1 MEVAELETETGVSKS
16 STSVSESS
24 KQQVIQNGGESSN
37 ATVEISKPENEEKTT
52 KSVKIEDCP
61 DDSSDG
67 ENNVTTSV
75 VVTVNKK
82 IIVEQKEKSPEKND
96 EGTDED
102 EEIIEEIVES
112 ESEVESSEKVCVVQK
127 PVAEAKTEIPST
139 NNTQPKDDPIIETKT
154 NSEGTPAVSKP
165 EPVIVVEEPPQKQE
179 TIIPITKNTDTII
192 QTAQPITKTT
202 TNETKTD
209 IETIT
214 EVTQSIKLS
223 PQQVKVDSDI
233 ERPTAQPALVS
244 APEAVTAAPSIPSQ
258 QLPIDGTQ
266 QIQLQEKQRQ
276 DNINN
281 TLKEIISD
289 IDRVIEQ
296 EDGQQQKHNYEVQ
309 QEQRRKEQQRLDE
322 QQRLAQQLQYQQ
334 YLNQQQPEFMPQQ
347 TPYYQTQ
354 PALRGQHPTVATKT
368 VSNEESRSETGYVK
382 KNESYEVEEH
392 DGFRMARSSKTTVQE
407 SHSPMYMTQKEQRSM
422 SLPYWKNQNTEESS
436 STISKRVDLQKI
448 FTPATDCEEIIP
460 KNRKLYASSAFYSP
474 NLHPTVEDQVALA
487 RRISHS
493 LSDISNHTSK
503 GQSMYVNRKKRSVKW
518 VHEGSGKGQP
528 DIQEYNEEYKEN
540 ENNYNDK
547 NLLRLVMNPRGQVR
561 DLNSVREPLSETG
574 LLSPDRCAELV
585 TALNAPKGRGAELFA
600 KRRRKAEKW
609 IVDETNAGIESPS
622 GLIDHQQQPYKP
634 TSPASMVPAY
644 SDVGIHRV
652 QLNMQQDKIQDK
664 YSQPSLK
671 IIKSPWE
678 AALETGSASNA
689 FEEDQQGCKVYQP
702 KSSSSSS
709 QRDLAYK
716 PNIPQG
722 WKAPAVVLP
731 KAVSPYNEIA
741 NFVEATTKIEQVS
754 SAAKKCEEITQK
766 DEDEIIHLMTKT
778 KLIIPKQEQQ
788 HMKTV
793 PYAENDYVSYDSAL
807 QQLQNVLEGCE
818 KREMEMLHEQQKLQ
832 QQIKPEYQVGEM
844 FSQRKQSVS
853 PDKEY
858 ESNNEVAIIEK
869 QDENEDYVKV
879 PVKDL
884 ISTFEQQV
892 VAEKIAAET
901 QIIIKPIAKKP
912 KVMNI
917 QEQNEPAKQGE
928 YKGLF
933 RPVDTEE
940 DHQQKTTEEEKES
953 FKCDTDFPQQQ
964 NDEKQQWQNSKE
976 LYVPKEIPLESY
988 APPPQTSHY
997 IPPSSGFPV
1006 YQHPSSSFAAPIEN
1020 KPYSGFPL
1028 TKPATDPYNQVQQQ
1042 QQQQQQQHSF
1052 SRTPQPQKQQS
1063 WTPTLSSA
1071 HPSPVSFNPSPL
1083 PYNKL
1088 AKFEQPDPSP
1098 IQSYQ
1103 TPYQQRPLDVPTL
1116 NKPANVSPTIFSSS
1130 PMKSHYVTQTS
1141 PRPQSQQFPS
1151 QDYKSYNAGG
1161 FVNDRIPMVSS
1172 VDLSNCQNFNNSA
1185 RGWGGVKKH
1194 EPYRPM
1200 VVTAKPVGNLRY
1212 SDF

>member
-460 KNRKLYASSAFYSP
+460 KNR
-474 NLHPTVEDQVALA
+474 
-487 RRISHS
+487 
-493 LSDISNHTSK
+493 
-503 GQSMYVNRKKRSVKW
+503 
-518 VHEGSGKGQP
+518 
-528 DIQEYNEEYKEN
+528 
-540 ENNYNDK
+540 
-547 NLLRLVMNPRGQVR
+547 
-561 DLNSVREPLSETG
+561 
-574 LLSPDRCAELV
+574 
-585 TALNAPKGRGAELFA
+585 AELFA

-689 FEEDQQGCKVYQP
+689 FEEVNKHGGQYPHYGQYEYQQTPHKSITPTPLQDQQGCKVYQP